1 MEETRG
7 VSRRSFL
14 KGAALAGVGA
24 ATASMFAG
32 CAPSQSSEAATA
44 TEAGSTAASTNTSAA
59 STDGSAN
66 PAWLGEAPTVD
77 ESKVTKTI
85 DTELLVIGGG
95 NSGVCAARRA
105 AELGMKVVV
114 MEKQPDDTWA
124 PIGCDSGTVN
134 SQAYLE
140 TGADPV
146 DEMQV
151 LNEWQLRT
159 YCRSM
164 PSIAKMYAHALG
176 RDDRLD
182 PCLGPAGR
190 T

>member
-77 ESKVTKTI
+77 ESKVESDVQPGNKFQSITYI
-85 DTELLVIGGG
+85 ELYLIG
-95 NSGVCAARRA
+95 
-105 AELGMKVVV
+105 
-114 MEKQPDDTWA
+114 
-124 PIGCDSGTVN
+124 IG
-134 SQAYLE
+134 
-140 TGADPV
+140 
-146 DEMQV
+146 
-151 LNEWQLRT
+151 
-159 YCRSM
+159 
-164 PSIAKMYAHALG
+164 
-176 RDDRLD
+176 
-182 PCLGPAGR
+182 
-190 T
+190 